1 MKTKL
6 LLVLFMFGSQVFF
19 AQQRTCGVDEA
30 MQTIMNDPI
39 QRAAYL
45 EGKARFEEEYQR
57 LLTNLNRNGNAV
69 NSTNAITRVPIA
81 VHYTTSSTSLATA
94 TSGTNLT
101 LRNCLI
107 ALAQTQI
114 NILNADYNAT
124 NTDLTLWT
132 NPTTGASQYFPG
144 VNVGDMDI
152 QFELATQ
159 NHPPG
164 SGLVEGQPAV
174 TFGYNFGSGQNLDA
188 NWAGYFNI
196 IIRSLSGG
204 ILGFSPLG
212 PQLSGYGVTIDNN
225 YFSSGTGCSGTGSGN
240 ITPTA
245 PFNKGRTLTHEMGHY
260 FRLDHTFISCDGSN
274 CATSG
279 DRVCDTPQ
287 TDTETYECPAAD
299 ATFSTCTGE
308 QVMTM
313 NYMDY
318 TNDACMY
325 MFSAG
330 QATRMT
336 AWLNTV
342 RSQIKQNAL
351 SNNSFVKNNFS
362 IYPNPNKGEF
372 TIQFKEL
379 SADYSVEVFDVTGR
393 VVFENFYNQNAE
405 LSQKISIQNPTSGVY
420 FVNIKSGNSIVT
432 NKIIIE

>member
-6 LLVLFMFGSQVFF
+6 LVVLFMLCSQVFF

-30 MQTIMNDPI
+30 MQTIMSDPI
-39 QRAAYL
+39 QRAVYL

-57 LLTNLNRNGNAV
+57 LLTNFNRNGNET
-69 NSTNAITRVPIA
+69 NSIATITRIPIA
-81 VHYTTSSTSLATA
+81 IHYQNVTSSPSTA
-94 TSGTNLT
+94 LKTCLTN
-101 LRNCLI
+101 
-107 ALAQTQI
+107 LAQTQI

-124 NTDLTLWT
+124 NTDLTLWN

-144 VNVGDMDI
+144 VNIGDMDI

-159 NHPPG
+159 NHPAG
-164 SGLVEGQPAV
+164 FNLVNGEPAI
-174 TFGYNFGSGQNLDA
+174 TFGYDFGGA
-188 NWAGYFNI
+188 NDIDSAWAGYFNI
-196 IIRSLSGG
+196 VVRTITQGW
-204 ILGFSPLG
+204 LGFSPLPG
-212 PQLSGYGVTIDNN
+212 DMSGRAVTIDRR
-225 YFSSGTGCSGTGSGN
+225 YFSSGTGCGSGATGV
-240 ITPTA
+240 TPTA
-245 PFNKGRTLTHEMGHY
+245 PFNKGRTLTHEFGHY
-260 FRLDHTFISCDGSN
+260 FSLDHTFVSCDGSN

-279 DRVCDTPQ
+279 DRVCDTP
-287 TDTETYECPAAD
+287 TTAAPTYQCPSPD
-299 ATFSTCTGE
+299 ATYDATCAGE
-308 QVMTM
+308 LVQTM

-342 RSQIKQNAL
+342 RSQIRQNAL
-351 SNNSFVKNNFS
+351 SNSNFVKNNFS

-379 SADYSVEVFDVTGR
+379 LADFAVEVFDVTGR
-393 VVFENFYNQNAE
+393 VVFEKTYNQNSE
-405 LSQKISIQNPTSGVY
+405 LSQNIVIQNPTRGVY
-420 FVNIKSGNSIVT
+420 FANIKSGNNIIT

>member
-1 MKTKL
+1 
-6 LLVLFMFGSQVFF
+6 
-19 AQQRTCGVDEA
+19 
-30 MQTIMNDPI
+30 
-39 QRAAYL
+39 
-45 EGKARFEEEYQR
+45 
-57 LLTNLNRNGNAV
+57 
-69 NSTNAITRVPIA
+69 
-81 VHYTTSSTSLATA
+81 
-94 TSGTNLT
+94 
-101 LRNCLI
+101 
-107 ALAQTQI
+107 
-114 NILNADYNAT
+114 
-124 NTDLTLWT
+124 
-132 NPTTGASQYFPG
+132 
-144 VNVGDMDI
+144 
-152 QFELATQ
+152 
-159 NHPPG
+159 
-164 SGLVEGQPAV
+164 
-174 TFGYNFGSGQNLDA
+174 
-188 NWAGYFNI
+188 
-196 IIRSLSGG
+196 
-204 ILGFSPLG
+204 
-212 PQLSGYGVTIDNN
+212 
-225 YFSSGTGCSGTGSGN
+225 
-240 ITPTA
+240 
-245 PFNKGRTLTHEMGHY
+245 MGHY

-299 ATFSTCTGE
+299 ATFSSCTGE

-342 RSQIKQNAL
+342 RSQIRPNAL

-362 IYPNPNKGEF
+362 LYPNPNKGEF